1 MLEYQPGVFPADDT
15 HHAPVVIN
23 RVEFNR
29 VEDNAGHHFREDG
42 AVLDEPVVVGG
53 GLLVHDAHDPL

>member
-1 MLEYQPGVFPADDT
+1 MFPADDT